1 MSLFGIIVVVMVLI
15 TVMATKPIFMS
26 FVAISS
32 VSHVKLY
39 VTVSKPCHLSNCTI
53 TKSSQYRLFNSRYCE
68 DELDTGTGKP

>member
-15 TVMATKPIFMS
+15 TVTATKPIFIKMS

-53 TKSSQYRLFNSRYCE
+53 TNSRYCE

>member
-15 TVMATKPIFMS
+15 AVTATKPIFMS

-53 TKSSQYRLFNSRYCE
+53 TNSRYCE